1 MDHSTDQ
8 TGSELFS
15 KRYGKKEPCIQTN
28 EKERGTTMEI
38 REAVIKAQN
47 GDQSAFSFL
56 YEETYKSKYYLALK
70 YMKNKEAAEDV
81 LQDAY
86 LKAFSKLGTLK
97 QPEAFEGWLGMIV
110 ANTAKNMLAKKN
122 PMLFSELAVDG
133 EGEEYVYDVEDD
145 NPENQPELAYTQ
157 EETKEL
163 VYEMMDTLSEE
174 QRMCILMFHIENISI
189 SEIARTMDCSENTV
203 KSRLNYG
210 RKNLK
215 SKAEEMQKKGYRL
228 YSVAPIPLLLYL
240 LSTDQKVMAAEPA
253 FRMAGKKV
261 EAAVLKEIANKA
273 STIAEKTAAMK
284 SSTSVAGKTAAKSS
298 ASVTGKTAAK
308 STASVAGKSA
318 VGKIAAG
325 KIAAAVVATCIVGA
339 GSYGVYQLNNENH
352 MADRLSKAATTAQM
366 TEDTD
371 TTTDTKSQQKK
382 ENKQQQD
389 KKQDKKQ
396 SDQTEIRNLYEQ
408 VLTDV
413 QNGKYEFT
421 QMEDNTDYYYFVTD
435 IDGDQIPELGV
446 GPKQDAAPMAIYDL
460 RLFSCEQTAN
470 GYELVTIQGE
480 ENVEDLHIAADGNG
494 LLMNLITQGTGMCE
508 VHRITVRNK
517 TLVYGSAEQTFR
529 IDDTATSEFENSNQE
544 VSWKSITDQSGL
556 QVLK

>member
-1 MDHSTDQ
+1 MDLKTAIAQAVKGD
-8 TGSELFS
+8 
-15 KRYGKKEPCIQTN
+15 
-28 EKERGTTMEI
+28 ERGF
-38 REAVIKAQN
+38 AY
-47 GDQSAFSFL
+47 L
-56 YEETYKSKYYLALK
+56 YEQTYQKKYYLALQ

-81 LQDAY
+81 LQEAY
-86 LKAFSKLGTLK
+86 LKAFQKLQTL
-97 QPEAFEGWLGMIV
+97 QNPEAFEGWLGMIV

-189 SEIARTMDCSENTV
+189 SEIARAMDCSENTV

-253 FRMAGKKV
+253 FRMAGEKV
-261 EAAVLKEIANKA
+261 EAVVLKKATAKA
-273 STIAEKTAAMK
+273 STIAGNTAAK
-284 SSTSVAGKTAAKSS
+284 SSTSAAGKAAAKGTASAAGKTAAK
-298 ASVTGKTAAK
+298 GTA
-308 STASVAGKSA
+308 STA
-318 VGKIAAG
+318 GKIAAG
-325 KIAAAVVATCIVGA
+325 KIAAAVVVTCIVGA

-371 TTTDTKSQQKK
+371 TTTDTKSHQKK
-382 ENKQQQD
+382 ENKQQ
-389 KKQDKKQ
+389 QDKKQ

-421 QMEDNTDYYYFVTD
+421 QMENNTDYYYFVTD

-517 TLVYGSAEQTFR
+517 ILVYGSAEQTFR

>member
-1 MDHSTDQ
+1 MDLKTAIAQAVKGD
-8 TGSELFS
+8 
-15 KRYGKKEPCIQTN
+15 
-28 EKERGTTMEI
+28 ERGF
-38 REAVIKAQN
+38 AY
-47 GDQSAFSFL
+47 L
-56 YEETYKSKYYLALK
+56 YEQTYQKKYYLALQ

-81 LQDAY
+81 LQEAY
-86 LKAFSKLGTLK
+86 LKAFQKLQTL
-97 QPEAFEGWLGMIV
+97 QSPEAFEGWLGMIV

-145 NPENQPELAYTQ
+145 NPENQPEFAYTQ

-163 VYEMMDTLSEE
+163 VQEMMDTLSEE

-253 FRMAGKKV
+253 FRMAGEKV
-261 EAAVLKEIANKA
+261 EAVVLKKATAKA
-273 STIAEKTAAMK
+273 STIAGNTAAK
-284 SSTSVAGKTAAKSS
+284 SSTSAAGRAAAKGTVSAAGKTAAK
-298 ASVTGKTAAK
+298 GTA
-308 STASVAGKSA
+308 STA
-318 VGKIAAG
+318 GKIAAG
-325 KIAAAVVATCIVGA
+325 KIVAAVVATCIVGA

-371 TTTDTKSQQKK
+371 TTTDTKSHQEK

-421 QMEDNTDYYYFVTD
+421 QMENNTDYYYFVTD

-529 IDDTATSEFENSNQE
+529 IDDTATFEFENSNQE

>member
-1 MDHSTDQ
+1 MDLKTAIAQAVKGD
-8 TGSELFS
+8 
-15 KRYGKKEPCIQTN
+15 
-28 EKERGTTMEI
+28 ERGF
-38 REAVIKAQN
+38 AY
-47 GDQSAFSFL
+47 L
-56 YEETYKSKYYLALK
+56 YEQTCQKKYYLALQ

-81 LQDAY
+81 LQEAY
-86 LKAFSKLGTLK
+86 LKAFQKLPTL
-97 QPEAFEGWLGMIV
+97 QNPEAFEGWLGMIV

-163 VYEMMDTLSEE
+163 VHEMMDTLSEE

-253 FRMAGKKV
+253 FRMVGEKV
-261 EAAVLKEIANKA
+261 EAVVLKKATAKA
-273 STIAEKTAAMK
+273 STI
-284 SSTSVAGKTAAKSS
+284 AGKTAAK
-298 ASVTGKTAAK
+298 GTA
-308 STASVAGKSA
+308 STA
-318 VGKIAAG
+318 GKIAAG

-352 MADRLSKAATTAQM
+352 MADRLSKAVTTAQM

-371 TTTDTKSQQKK
+371 TTTDTKSHQKK

-421 QMEDNTDYYYFVTD
+421 QMENNTDYYYFVTD

-517 TLVYGSAEQTFR
+517 ILVYGSAEQTFR

>member
-1 MDHSTDQ
+1 MDLKTAIAQAVKGD
-8 TGSELFS
+8 
-15 KRYGKKEPCIQTN
+15 
-28 EKERGTTMEI
+28 ERGF
-38 REAVIKAQN
+38 AY
-47 GDQSAFSFL
+47 L
-56 YEETYKSKYYLALK
+56 YEQTYQKKNYLALQ

-81 LQDAY
+81 LQEAY
-86 LKAFSKLGTLK
+86 LKAFQKLQTL
-97 QPEAFEGWLGMIV
+97 QNPEAFEGWLGMIV

-189 SEIARTMDCSENTV
+189 SEIARAMDCSENTV

-253 FRMAGKKV
+253 FRMAGEKV
-261 EAAVLKEIANKA
+261 EAVVLKKAMAKA
-273 STIAEKTAAMK
+273 STIAGNTAAK
-284 SSTSVAGKTAAKSS
+284 SSTSAAGKAAAKGTASAAGKTAAK
-298 ASVTGKTAAK
+298 GTA
-308 STASVAGKSA
+308 STA
-318 VGKIAAG
+318 GKIAAG
-325 KIAAAVVATCIVGA
+325 KIAAAVVVTCIVGA

-371 TTTDTKSQQKK
+371 TTTDTKSHQKK
-382 ENKQQQD
+382 ENKQQ
-389 KKQDKKQ
+389 QDKKQ

-421 QMEDNTDYYYFVTD
+421 QMENNTDYYYFVTD

-517 TLVYGSAEQTFR
+517 ILVYGSAEQTFR

>member
-1 MDHSTDQ
+1 MDLKTAIAQAVKGD
-8 TGSELFS
+8 
-15 KRYGKKEPCIQTN
+15 
-28 EKERGTTMEI
+28 ERGF
-38 REAVIKAQN
+38 AY
-47 GDQSAFSFL
+47 L
-56 YEETYKSKYYLALK
+56 YEQTYQKKYYLALQ

-81 LQDAY
+81 LQEAY
-86 LKAFSKLGTLK
+86 LKAFQKLSTL
-97 QPEAFEGWLGMIV
+97 QNPEAFEGWLGMIV

-240 LSTDQKVMAAEPA
+240 LSTDQKTMAAEPA
-253 FRMAGKKV
+253 FRIAGEKV
-261 EAAVLKEIANKA
+261 EAVVLKKATAKA
-273 STIAEKTAAMK
+273 STI
-284 SSTSVAGKTAAKSS
+284 AGKTAAKSS
-298 ASVTGKTAAK
+298 TSAAGKTAAK
-308 STASVAGKSA
+308 GTAFTAGK
-318 VGKIAAG
+318 ITAG

-421 QMEDNTDYYYFVTD
+421 QMENNTDYYYFIAD

>member
-1 MDHSTDQ
+1 MDFKTAIVQAVKGD
-8 TGSELFS
+8 
-15 KRYGKKEPCIQTN
+15 
-28 EKERGTTMEI
+28 ERGF
-38 REAVIKAQN
+38 AY
-47 GDQSAFSFL
+47 L
-56 YEETYKSKYYLALK
+56 YEQTYQKKYYLALQ

-81 LQDAY
+81 LQEAY
-86 LKAFSKLGTLK
+86 LKAFQKLPTL
-97 QPEAFEGWLGMIV
+97 QNPEAFEGWLGMIV
-110 ANTAKNMLAKKN
+110 ANTAKNVLAKKN

-163 VYEMMDTLSEE
+163 VHEMMDTLSEE

-240 LSTDQKVMAAEPA
+240 LHTDQKVMAAEPV

-261 EAAVLKEIANKA
+261 EAVVLKETANKA
-273 STIAEKTAAMK
+273 STIA
-284 SSTSVAGKTAAKSS
+284 GKAAAKSS
-298 ASVTGKTAAK
+298 ASVAGKTAAK

-339 GSYGVYQLNNENH
+339 GSYGVYRLNNENH

-389 KKQDKKQ
+389 KKQ

-408 VLTDV
+408 VLNDV

-421 QMEDNTDYYYFVTD
+421 QMENNTDYYYFVAD

-494 LLMNLITQGTGMCE
+494 LLMNLITQGNGMCE

-529 IDDTATSEFENSNQE
+529 IDESAASDFENSNQE